1 MIWLSFDTSAPNG
14 RVTARVIAVRKAT
27 SGDRIRPM
35 TSIGRDTANAN
46 RSGKA
51 SASVFGTSSPKTI
64 VKPARRIV
72 TMTRAIPAA
81 EPLNRSICSSSPVSR
96 SVRLTAA

>member
-1 MIWLSFDTSAPNG
+1 MIWLSCDGSAPNG
-14 RVTARVIAVRKAT
+14 RVTARVIPVSSAT
-27 SGDRIRPM
+27 SGPSSRPM
-35 TSIGRDTANAN
+35 TSIGRDTASAK

-64 VKPARRIV
+64 VNTARRTV

-81 EPLNRSICSSSPVSR
+81 YSRRASTRSSRPVSR